1 MKCEFKRK
9 CVSFLLFGV
18 SICGIAGAGGRGL
31 LLVER
36 SWQAVVGKGQGML
49 L

>member
-9 CVSFLLFGV
+9 YVSFLLFGV
-18 SICGIAGAGGRGL
+18 SISGIAGAGGRGL
-31 LLVER
+31 LLVDR
-36 SWQAVVGKGQGML
+36 SWQALVGKGQRML